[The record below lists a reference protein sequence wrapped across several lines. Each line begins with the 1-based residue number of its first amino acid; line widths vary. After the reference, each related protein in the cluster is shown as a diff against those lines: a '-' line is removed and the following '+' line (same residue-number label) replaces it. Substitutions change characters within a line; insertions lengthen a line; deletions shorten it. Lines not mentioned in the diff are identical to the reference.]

1 MGVQFSIQCRRCQ
14 CTGELSTNY
23 YQHREHYECPNC
35 GEPMPKE
42 TFVELQKGIEGLSRA
57 LNKMD
62 EAIEK
67 EIQERN
73 EGASN
78 LEKGFQ
84 LVNAACSKQW
94 NE

>member
-23 YQHREHYECPNC
+23 YQHRERYECPNC
-35 GEPMPKE
+35 GEPMPQE
-42 TFVELQKGIEGLSRA
+42 TFEELQKGIEGLSRA

-67 EIQERN
+67 DFQEKSA
-73 EGASN
+73 GDPTPA
-78 LEKGFQ
+78 KGFQ
-84 LVNAACSKQW
+84 LVGSACSKQW

>member
-1 MGVQFSIQCRRCQ
+1 
-14 CTGELSTNY
+14 
-23 YQHREHYECPNC
+23 
-35 GEPMPKE
+35 MPKE

>member
-1 MGVQFSIQCRRCQ
+1 
-14 CTGELSTNY
+14 
-23 YQHREHYECPNC
+23 
-35 GEPMPKE
+35 MPQE
-42 TFVELQKGIEGLSRA
+42 TFEELQKGIEGLSRP

-73 EGASN
+73 DGSFN
-78 LEKGFQ
+78 PEKGFQ
-84 LVNAACSKQW
+84 LVNAACSRQW